1 MHSLTNQ
8 DVYCMCPVVKHMM
21 LSRRFQYSL
30 RSIFY
35 LVIFPDHIFAVSE
48 RMRIYSL
55 ITVYTVVPDSLKTR
69 VGQVSVST
77 AYNWQQ
83 WQTCFT
89 IYGTTAA
96 EPAQNWH
103 WLSFRSPVID
113 VKWLRPEVLW
123 HWWQKRLLACEN
135 VHHLPVNVCLQNKWW
150 KKELSGNQLA

>member
-1 MHSLTNQ
+1 MQLFRSMHSLTNQ
-8 DVYCMCPVVKHMM
+8 DVYCMCPVVKPMM

-83 WQTCFT
+83 WQIHNLRYYCCRAGTKLALTILQESGDRCKIIEARSALTLVTEKASCLLKCAPLTCKCLLT
-89 IYGTTAA
+89 EQVVEEGT
-96 EPAQNWH
+96 EW
-103 WLSFRSPVID
+103 
-113 VKWLRPEVLW
+113 
-123 HWWQKRLLACEN
+123 
-135 VHHLPVNVCLQNKWW
+135 
-150 KKELSGNQLA
+150 